1 MNQVVRQVNRDQPNV
16 LVCRSRL
23 NGSVTNTLSIMTVR
37 RRERGSLVEPR
48 KVAFTIEA
56 EADDRITESATK
68 LGITRSAY
76 IQWLA
81 EHVQR
86 DAAGLPVG
94 WPEDSSR
101 NGELP
106 IDSR

>member
-1 MNQVVRQVNRDQPNV
+1 MTNHRPARG
-16 LVCRSRL
+16 VCRSRL
-23 NGSVTNTLSIMTVR
+23 NGSVTNTLSVMTVR

-86 DAAGLPVG
+86 DAAGLPLG
-94 WPEDSSR
+94 WPKDTSR